1 MFKDTKAFSSF
12 SVDDIPAAKEFYG
25 GTLGLDVAEE
35 NGLLRLNLAGGSTVM
50 VYPKPNHVPAEH
62 TVLNFSVDDIEK
74 TARELADRDLT
85 FERYSDDHDDLGILR
100 DPQGPAIAWFK
111 DPAGN
116 VLSILQE

>member
-50 VYPKPNHVPAEH
+50 LYPKPNHVPAEH

-116 VLSILQE
+116 TLSIIQE